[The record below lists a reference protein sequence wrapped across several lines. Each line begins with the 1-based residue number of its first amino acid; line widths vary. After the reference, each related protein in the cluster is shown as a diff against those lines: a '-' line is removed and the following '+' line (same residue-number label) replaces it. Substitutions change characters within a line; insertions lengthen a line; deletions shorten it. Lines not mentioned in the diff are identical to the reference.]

1 MDESNPHYKEIVEDP
16 RYADGPSKEEFPMF
30 ESLKLWVRLDGF
42 HTKFLV
48 GDQKFGLRFVRLY
61 NYRVYFIDIRFF
73 HIVKGKWVFMIKT
86 SLILPS

>member
-48 GDQKFGLRFVRLY
+48 ESEIWFKICQT
-61 NYRVYFIDIRFF
+61 I
-73 HIVKGKWVFMIKT
+73 
-86 SLILPS
+86 